1 MGWGGLLQP
10 SDTLRKKPGLLSDDS
25 GISFIDLM
33 LALVVL
39 TIGVLALMDLQVI
52 ATRSN
57 ASSKSTVIA
66 ISLAEENM
74 ETIKNKP
81 FASIVSQA
89 PTTWTDPVT
98 GVIYTTTA
106 TVTNNQPINGVKKV
120 DVTVTWSDKAGA
132 HTIPM
137 ATVIAP
143 Q

>member
-1 MGWGGLLQP
+1 MLQP
-10 SDTLRKKPGLLSDDS
+10 SGIVRKNRRLLSDDS

-33 LALVVL
+33 LSLVVL

-57 ASSKSTVIA
+57 SSSSGTVVA
-66 ISLAEENM
+66 ISLAEEKIETFKNM
-74 ETIKNKP
+74 AKNVA
-81 FASIVSQA
+81 FQSIASQPS
-89 PTTWTDPVT
+89 TTWTDPVT
-98 GVIYTTTA
+98 KIIYTTTA

-132 HTIPM
+132 HKVPM

>member
-1 MGWGGLLQP
+1 MLQP
-10 SDTLRKKPGLLSDDS
+10 SDIVRKKPWLLSDDS

-33 LALVVL
+33 LSLVVL

-57 ASSKSTVIA
+57 TSSQGTVAA
-66 ISLAEENM
+66 ISLAEEKM
-74 ETIKNKP
+74 ETIKNTP
-81 FASIVSQA
+81 FTSIVSQ
-89 PTTWTDPVT
+89 PSTTWKDPAT
-98 GVIYTTTA
+98 GTIYTTTT
-106 TVTNNQPINGVKKV
+106 TVTNNQPISGVKKV

-132 HTIPM
+132 HKIPM

>member
-1 MGWGGLLQP
+1 MLQP
-10 SDTLRKKPGLLSDDS
+10 TDIVRKKPWLLSDDS

-33 LALVVL
+33 LSLVVL
-39 TIGVLALMDLQVI
+39 TIGVLAMMDLQII

-57 ASSKSTVIA
+57 ASSQGTVTA
-66 ISLAEENM
+66 ISLAEEKM

-81 FASIVSQA
+81 FTSIISEA
-89 PTTWTDPVT
+89 PTTWTDPVA
-98 GVIYTTTA
+98 GVIYTTTV
-106 TVTNNQPINGVKKV
+106 TVTNNQPISGVKKV

-132 HTIPM
+132 HRIPM

>member
-1 MGWGGLLQP
+1 MLQP
-10 SDTLRKKPGLLSDDS
+10 SGIVRKKPWLLSDDS

-33 LALVVL
+33 LSLVVL

-57 ASSKSTVIA
+57 SSSSGTVIA
-66 ISLAEENM
+66 ISLAEEKI
-74 ETIKNKP
+74 ETFKNTA
-81 FASIVSQA
+81 FQSIVSQ
-89 PTTWTDPVT
+89 PSTTWTDPVT
-98 GVIYTTTA
+98 KIIYTTTA
-106 TVTNNQPINGVKKV
+106 TVTNNQPISGVKKV

-132 HTIPM
+132 HKIPM

>member
-1 MGWGGLLQP
+1 MLQP
-10 SDTLRKKPGLLSDDS
+10 SAIVRKKLRLLSDDS

-33 LALVVL
+33 LSLVVL

-57 ASSKSTVIA
+57 SSSSGTVVA
-66 ISLAEENM
+66 ISRAEEKIETFKNM
-74 ETIKNKP
+74 AFTSI
-81 FASIVSQA
+81 ASQPS
-89 PTTWTDPVT
+89 TTWTDPVT
-98 GVIYTTTA
+98 KIIYTTTA

-132 HTIPM
+132 HKVPM